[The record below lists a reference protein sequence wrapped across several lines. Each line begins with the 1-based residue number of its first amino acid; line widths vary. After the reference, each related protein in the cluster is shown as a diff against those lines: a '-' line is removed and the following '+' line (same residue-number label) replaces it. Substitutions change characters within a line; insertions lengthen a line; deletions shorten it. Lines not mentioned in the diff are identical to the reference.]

1 MINKQLIFGKQP
13 ILEALKGD
21 VKLDRIITT
30 KESKD
35 EIIVQIKELAQKQKV
50 YVQVI
55 QEKQFD
61 NVLFKYK
68 IAKNANHQH
77 IVAFQSLIE
86 YDNLEDKIPHLY
98 EQGKSPLVLI
108 LDGITD
114 VGNFGAIARSAFCM
128 GVDTMV
134 ISHSNSA
141 QINEVAMK
149 ASAGAL
155 NKISVCREFSLRRAV
170 EFLKYNGFKIYATH
184 VEDGQDVGTVDFSEP
199 CAIIMGSED
208 EGVSQELLDKCDRN
222 IRIPMVANFDSL
234 NVSVST
240 GIVLYEAMKQRK
252 NTAAKTK
259 K

>member
-1 MINKQLIFGKQP
+1 LINKQLIFGKNP
-13 ILEALKGD
+13 ILEALKSD

-35 EIIVQIKELAQKQKV
+35 DTIALIKQLAQAQKV

-55 QEKQFD
+55 HEKQFD

-98 EQGKSPLVLI
+98 EQGITPLVLI

-114 VGNFGAIARSAFCM
+114 VGNFGAIARSAYCL
-128 GVDTMV
+128 GVDTLV
-134 ISHSNSA
+134 ISHANSA

-155 NKISVCREFSLRRAV
+155 NKISVCREFSLRRSV

-184 VEDGQDVGTVDFSEP
+184 VENGITLSSVDFREP
-199 CAIIMGSED
+199 CAIIMGSE
-208 EGVSQELLDKCDRN
+208 ENGVSAELLDKCNLN
-222 IRIPMVANFDSL
+222 IHIPMATDFDSL

-240 GIVLYEAMKQRK
+240 GIVLYEALNQRK
-252 NTAAKTK
+252 K
-259 K
+259 

>member
-61 NVLFKYK
+61 NVLYKYK

-141 QINEVAMK
+141 QINEVAM
-149 ASAGAL
+149 
-155 NKISVCREFSLRRAV
+155 
-170 EFLKYNGFKIYATH
+170 
-184 VEDGQDVGTVDFSEP
+184 
-199 CAIIMGSED
+199 
-208 EGVSQELLDKCDRN
+208 
-222 IRIPMVANFDSL
+222 
-234 NVSVST
+234 
-240 GIVLYEAMKQRK
+240 
-252 NTAAKTK
+252 
-259 K
+259 